1 MRDGS
6 SLQPM
11 TVDQLAL
18 ILGETQIDFSAEL
31 VPGVDAT
38 VLDADAI
45 AAFRSRWQRKSGRA
59 EIANWAV

>member
-1 MRDGS
+1 
-6 SLQPM
+6 M